1 MNYLAHLY
9 FSEPT
14 ALAWAGSLMGDFV
27 KGRDFS
33 GLPDELVRHLKLH
46 RHIDTF
52 TSHSDAFQRSRRRI
66 NPRLRYARGV
76 IIDVFYDHFLAC
88 QWDAYH
94 HIPLSDFS
102 QQVYLGLQSCYS
114 TLSPGLQQQ
123 LPRMI
128 EYDWLTSYR
137 DTQVVR
143 RVLVRLEERIG
154 HKFPLAEGF
163 PELERYRPQLET
175 DFSDFM
181 TSASDIVRQWKSFN

>member
-1 MNYLAHLY
+1 
-9 FSEPT
+9 
-14 ALAWAGSLMGDFV
+14 MGDFV

-66 NPRLRYARGV
+66 DSRLRYARGV

-88 QWDAYH
+88 QWDEYH

-123 LPRMI
+123 LPRMV

-137 DTQVVR
+137 DTHVVR

-181 TSASDIVRQWKSFN
+181 TSASDIVREWKSFN